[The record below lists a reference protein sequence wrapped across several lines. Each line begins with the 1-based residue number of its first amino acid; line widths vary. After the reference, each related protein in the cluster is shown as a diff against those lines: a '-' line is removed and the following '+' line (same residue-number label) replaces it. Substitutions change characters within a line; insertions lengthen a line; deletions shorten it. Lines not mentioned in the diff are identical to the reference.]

1 VWRLHTGQVKS
12 CKRGDRVRYAGED
25 GAVEFVA
32 DRDVV
37 DPAAAWYVEQFGG
50 GGMIVTQ
57 KFGSIFLDST
67 VDEEELEF
75 VTRVKG

>member
-1 VWRLHTGQVKS
+1 MQ
-12 CKRGDRVRYAGED
+12 RGDQIRYAGEE

-32 DRDVV
+32 DPDVV
-37 DPAAAWYVEQFGG
+37 DPATAWYVEQFGG
-50 GGMIVTQ
+50 GCMIVTQ

-75 VTRVKG
+75 VARVKG